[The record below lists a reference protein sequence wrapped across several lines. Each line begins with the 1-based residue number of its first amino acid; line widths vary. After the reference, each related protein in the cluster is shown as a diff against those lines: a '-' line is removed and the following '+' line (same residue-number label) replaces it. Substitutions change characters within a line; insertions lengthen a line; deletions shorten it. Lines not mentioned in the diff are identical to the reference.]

1 MRLSKKASYGL
12 DYTAMQF
19 SPQGWGRLNKFV
31 YSYFYS
37 VINIHLQKLKGGEDT
52 LLSQGVIHR
61 QGHFVTV
68 NKLVKRG
75 ILRILE

>member
-37 VINIHLQKLKGGEDT
+37 VINIHLQKLKGG
-52 LLSQGVIHR
+52 
-61 QGHFVTV
+61 GHSP
-68 NKLVKRG
+68 KPRG
-75 ILRILE
+75 YTQTRTFCDGQQIGQKGYF